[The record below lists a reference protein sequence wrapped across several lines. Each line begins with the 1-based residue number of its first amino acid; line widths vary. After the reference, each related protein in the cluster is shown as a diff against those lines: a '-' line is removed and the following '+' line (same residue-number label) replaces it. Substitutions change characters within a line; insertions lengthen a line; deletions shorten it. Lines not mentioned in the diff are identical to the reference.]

1 MRHLNLY
8 LKKDS
13 TGMPARSV
21 KVHNVG
27 VAIILSFAH
36 GSPDTALRHVFSS
49 IKKSN
54 AQPQSVAAILS

>member
-1 MRHLNLY
+1 
-8 LKKDS
+8 
-13 TGMPARSV
+13 MPARSV
-21 KVHNVG
+21 KLHSVG

-36 GSPDTALRHVFSS
+36 ESPDTALRHVFSS